1 MPARF
6 ITLTNREQFKELIS
20 HEDYV
25 IVKASAGWCGPCKMI
40 TPYFE
45 EFATEFL
52 TDKLIVVKLDVDDGR
67 DLASFLKVES
77 IPMLFYFKNKQ
88 LENTIM
94 GADMG
99 RLRKFLENTLK
110 DLS

>member
-6 ITLTNREQFKELIS
+6 ISLTNREQLKELLKT
-20 HEDYV
+20 EDYV
-25 IVKASAGWCGPCKMI
+25 LVKASAGWCGPCKMI

-45 EFATEFL
+45 EYATEFL
-52 TDKLIVVKLDVDDGR
+52 TDKLIVVKLDVDNGR
-67 DLASFLKVES
+67 DLASFLKIES
-77 IPMLFYFKNKQ
+77 IPMLLYFKNKQ
-88 LENTIM
+88 LESTIT

-99 RLRKFLENTLK
+99 RLRRFLENILK